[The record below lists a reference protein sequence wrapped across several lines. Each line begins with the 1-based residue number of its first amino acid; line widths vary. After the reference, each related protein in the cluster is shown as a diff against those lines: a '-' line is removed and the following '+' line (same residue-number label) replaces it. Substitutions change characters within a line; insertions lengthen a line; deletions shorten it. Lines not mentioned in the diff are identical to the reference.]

1 MTVFSLSRL
10 MQHCRQP
17 LAIGLLLAAALRVGA
32 QNLAW
37 QTEVWSEPHVRY
49 LLADLTL
56 GGNPSLYREYAARDP
71 DSREAIRL
79 WEAGARVINTN
90 DFERRWLTNRYGK
103 EGKVM
108 RVVQRGSERTITGN
122 EALLTSDLL
131 FQCDRVRAILA
142 DLALGADLSMY
153 EKRRKDPNVAE
164 ALRRWAGGCRVL
176 NQDWFKRDEVDGQ
189 SKIVYAGTTNIADG
203 ARIRLNSDLDYSEI
217 KVRYYLADIYL
228 GGGRSFYFGV
238 AESSHETGCR
248 EAVARFDFGVRIIN
262 IDQFERKSVN
272 GQTLITRK
280 SERARISGKEIALS
294 TD

>member
-1 MTVFSLSRL
+1 
-10 MQHCRQP
+10 MQRCRQP
-17 LAIGLLLAAALRVGA
+17 LAISLLLAVALRVGA

-56 GGNPSLYREYAARDP
+56 GGNPSLYREYASGDP

-79 WEAGARVINTN
+79 WDAGARVVNTN
-90 DFERRWLTNRYGK
+90 DFERRWLTNRFGK
-103 EGKVM
+103 DGKVM
-108 RVVQRGSERTITGN
+108 RVVQRGSERTINGN

-131 FQCDRVRAILA
+131 FQGDRVRGILV
-142 DLALGADLSMY
+142 DIALGADLSIY

-176 NQDWFKRDEVDGQ
+176 NQDWFERHEPDGQ
-189 SKIVYAGTTNIADG
+189 SQIVFAGTINIVDG
-203 ARIRLNSDLDYSEI
+203 TRVRLNSDLDYSEL

-228 GGGRSFYFGV
+228 GGVRSFYFGV

-248 EAVARFDFGVRIIN
+248 EAVARFDFGVRIVTA
-262 IDQFERKSVN
+262 KSL
-272 GQTLITRK
+272 G
-280 SERARISGKEIALS
+280 
-294 TD
+294 

>member
-1 MTVFSLSRL
+1 

-17 LAIGLLLAAALRVGA
+17 LAISLLLAAALRVGA
-32 QNLAW
+32 EKLAW

-49 LLADLTL
+49 LLADLSL
-56 GGNPSLYREYAARDP
+56 GGNPSLYREYSAGDP

-79 WEAGARVINTN
+79 WDAGARVVNTN
-90 DFERRWLTNRYGK
+90 DFERRWLTNRFGK
-103 EGKVM
+103 DGKVM
-108 RVVQRGSERTITGN
+108 RVVQRGSERTINGD
-122 EALLTSDLL
+122 EALLTSDFL
-131 FQCDRVRAILA
+131 FQCDRVRVILA
-142 DLALGADLSMY
+142 DFALGADLSMY

-176 NQDWFKRDEVDGQ
+176 NPDWFERHGADGQ
-189 SKIVYAGTTNIADG
+189 SQIVYAGTTNRADG
-203 ARIRLNSDLDYSEI
+203 ARIRLNTDLDYSEI

-228 GGGRSFYFGV
+228 GGVRSFYFGV

-262 IDQFERKSVN
+262 LDQFERRSIN
-272 GQTLITRK
+272 GQILITRK
-280 SERARISGKEIALS
+280 GESARISGKEIALS